1 MWKWNDVVGCD
12 AHAGGSGGAGSHV
25 LGAVHIP
32 SYIDSPPSHAR
43 SETFERLTVPLV
55 GLVLLSPFTTM
66 SNRLAVTLC
75 TSLPRVF
82 YSPSLVTLS
91 HSLSS
96 CHSVYRLVVAQP
108 YTNGRRPLSIA
119 TVVTCF
125 KPFTNT
131 CILSQQ
137 VCLKDC
143 VVCNNRLYQ
152 RRRYTYT
159 YPVTYIHTRAHGL
172 NLSNVSHSLSSQPFV
187 TCIKSFN
194 Q

>member
-1 MWKWNDVVGCD
+1 
-12 AHAGGSGGAGSHV
+12 
-25 LGAVHIP
+25 
-32 SYIDSPPSHAR
+32 
-43 SETFERLTVPLV
+43 
-55 GLVLLSPFTTM
+55 M

-91 HSLSS
+91 HSPAVTACTVSS
-96 CHSVYRLVVAQP
+96 SLNRTRVE
-108 YTNGRRPLSIA
+108 RRPLSIA

-131 CILSQQ
+131 CILSHQ

-152 RRRYTYT
+152 RRRYTY
-159 YPVTYIHTRAHGL
+159 PVTYIHSRARSEPVERLSLPLVAAVCDLYQIVLQLLPPCLTLALHSPRCVRSRRRSSVHVDAICHG
-172 NLSNVSHSLSSQPFV
+172 
-187 TCIKSFN
+187 
-194 Q
+194 

>member
-1 MWKWNDVVGCD
+1 
-12 AHAGGSGGAGSHV
+12 
-25 LGAVHIP
+25 
-32 SYIDSPPSHAR
+32 
-43 SETFERLTVPLV
+43 
-55 GLVLLSPFTTM
+55 M

-119 TVVTCF
+119 TVVRIQS
-125 KPFTNT
+125 FTNT

-137 VCLKDC
+137 VCLKDY
-143 VVCNNRLYQ
+143 VVCHNRLYQ
-152 RRRYTYT
+152 RRPYT
-159 YPVTYIHTRAHGL
+159 YPVTYIHNTHTRAHGTSL
-172 NLSNVSHSLSSQPFV
+172 TPSRRSRLSLVSNRLTTLTTLSHTCSPAVTMRTLSSSL
-187 TCIKSFN
+187 KRAS
-194 Q
+194 

>member
-143 VVCNNRLYQ
+143 VVCNNRLINDAGTHTLLH
-152 RRRYTYT
+152 TYT
-159 YPVTYIHTRAHGL
+159 HSRARSEPVER
-172 NLSNVSHSLSSQPFV
+172 LSLPLVAAVCHLYQ
-187 TCIKSFN
+187 II
-194 Q
+194 